1 MYNQNDF
8 ACMIDAFSL
17 KKPNAFSVVATPRTA
32 SRYQFI
38 AAEEEAAVATAAAA
52 AADEVAAAAEEEAT
66 AAAMEERGRE
76 KERGNI
82 FSSAREREK
91 PRDWERNIAPWKL
104 GSIYPEKGTRSFG
117 SSDRESV
124 GFNF

>member
-1 MYNQNDF
+1 
-8 ACMIDAFSL
+8 MIDAFSL

-32 SRYQFI
+32 SRYQSI

-52 AADEVAAAAEEEAT
+52 AAEEVATAADEVAAAAEEEAT